1 MQIKLSFFDDAKFSR
16 SFWEK
21 TQFQIEQQQID
32 FQSVLFE
39 KSKKTGFWISKN
51 YIIYNCKLVKLRP
64 NKKKIHHID
73 LSLSR
78 IERIKYKNDQ
88 EYDVCNKKKYGFRI
102 IRNQKFKEL
111 YSRSKELNQQIWDIL
126 KKQCLQRNFKEEY
139 VIEKLIG
146 KGNFAKV
153 YLCTKKQDK
162 QQYAVKAFEKC
173 KMMNKDTDKQALI
186 KEMSIMRKLNYK
198 GLIKIHEVFE
208 DDSQILLVQDY
219 LQGGELYQQIKNN
232 KKYSES
238 IVAQILATLLDSLDY
253 LHKKNIL
260 HRDLKPENM
269 ILRKKGV
276 LEDVVIADFGLADFY
291 DPFGN
296 YMFQRCGTPGFV
308 APEVLQDKIYDSK
321 VDIFSVGC
329 LMFLLIAGKS
339 PFKGTTYNEVV
350 MRNYHCKID
359 YASINTII
367 SSEGLQLLKL
377 LLHPQSNQRPLP
389 RDALRHE
396 WFMINLDR
404 MRYLELNKQEQ
415 QQYSDNKD
423 TIKSSNTDAGSCGFM
438 KNFIGPSNLDK
449 PEFMTP
455 QQKCI
460 GEKNKENILFSPQI
474 AVMQQIQEQFNDSE
488 DNISIKNLDDDLT
501 DVIFDDESPQSHK
514 LPQYQLIGKL
524 KQAVDSNNSSYYASP
539 IIKRTPEITTKDINH
554 QVMSIKQRIYEQQ
567 TQPKIANII
576 KNNLK
581 NLEQQ

>member
-1 MQIKLSFFDDAKFSR
+1 MQVKLSFFDDAKFSN

-21 TQFQIEQQQID
+21 TNIQIEEQKID

-39 KSKKTGFWISKN
+39 KSNKTGFWTSKN
-51 YIIYNCKLVKLRP
+51 YIIQDGKLVKLRP
-64 NKKKIHHID
+64 NKKNIHHVD
-73 LSLSR
+73 LGVSR
-78 IERIKYKNDQ
+78 IERIKYKNEQ
-88 EYDVCNKKKYGFRI
+88 ESDACNKKKYGFRI

-111 YSRSKELNQQIWDIL
+111 YSRSKELNQQIWDFL
-126 KKQCLQRNFKEEY
+126 KKQCLQLTFKEEY
-139 VIEKLIG
+139 VIERMIG

-153 YLCTKKQDK
+153 YLCTKKSDK
-162 QQYAVKAFEKC
+162 LQYAVKAFEKS
-173 KMMNKDTDKQALI
+173 KMLNSETDKQALI

-198 GLIKIHEVFE
+198 GLIKMHEVFE
-208 DDSQILLVQDY
+208 DDTHIFLVQDY
-219 LQGGELYQQIKNN
+219 LQGGELYQQIKKNQ
-232 KKYSES
+232 KQSEPT
-238 IVAQILATLLDSLDY
+238 VATVLATLLDSLDY

-291 DPFGN
+291 DPLGN

-339 PFKGTTYNEVV
+339 PFKGSTYDEVV

-359 YASINTII
+359 YPSIDTII
-367 SSEGLQLLKL
+367 SSAGLSLLKL
-377 LLHPQSNQRPLP
+377 LLHPRPSQRPQP

-396 WFMINLDR
+396 WFMINLDKT
-404 MRYLELNKQEQ
+404 RYSELNKSSEEYIQ
-415 QQYSDNKD
+415 DTKD

-438 KNFIGPSNLDK
+438 KNFIGPSNFDK

-455 QQKCI
+455 QQNCI
-460 GEKNKENILFSPQI
+460 GNKKKENLLFTPQI
-474 AVMQQIQEQFNDSE
+474 SVMQQIQEQFNDSE
-488 DNISIKNLDDDLT
+488 EQMSIKNLDDDFT
-501 DVIFDDESPQSHK
+501 DMIFDDESPQSHR
-514 LPQYQLIGKL
+514 LPQYQLVGKL

-539 IIKRTPEITTKDINH
+539 IIKKTPENLSKDINPR
-554 QVMSIKQRIYEQQ
+554 VMTIKEKIYEQQ
-567 TQPKIANII
+567 TQPKIASKI

-581 NLEQQ
+581 NLEQL